1 MSFLEKL
8 PIMGQV
14 QSGIM
19 QLGGVSN
26 LLNKGQMGL
35 LKKVPL
41 SPLLGDKATGQ
52 LSVVLPEKLMGITPG
67 MNIASDMS
75 AQMLMD
81 MGMNQSDGR
90 ALSDMDM
97 DMGQPDIENIPL
109 LADQG
114 RYGDQVMG
122 HLAPGEIVVPKKLA
136 SDPELFEKLQEIYEK
151 FGVDMNQY
159 TVGNEANSINPNTG
173 IMEFGFL
180 SDLWGDIKKNA
191 PTIGHI
197 VGFAVGGPIGAGI
210 GGAIGGAV
218 KEGDL
223 GYALKQG
230 ATGFAL
236 GSVAAGAGLQGGTMA
251 GATPQGALTSTSA
264 GAFGPQTFTDSIGQ
278 NFISQGGNLVAV
290 PGASLGFGA
299 GGVTSG
305 GVGGFL
311 ENLGANARGVFGT
324 AGPGATGIGSAF
336 QGLSGMEK
344 AIVGLGAMG
353 AMGGMKTPEQVEQE
367 RTLIQNPQILDYM
380 NKGMGQPGSFDFPSG
395 PQLAKQSMNQ
405 AAGLVPLN
413 AGIENSALLN
423 YLESM
428 RAQPVA
434 QVVYPNFEA
443 A

>member
-19 QLGGVSN
+19 QLGGISN

-35 LKKVPL
+35 LKDIPI

-52 LSVVLPEKLMGITPG
+52 LSAVLPEKLMGITPG

-75 AQMLMD
+75 EEMM
-81 MGMNQSDGR
+81 ME
-90 ALSDMDM
+90 
-97 DMGQPDIENIPL
+97 MGQPDPEAITQKI

-136 SDPELFEKLQEIYEK
+136 SDPELLEKLQEVYGK

-230 ATGFAL
+230 ATGYTL
-236 GSVAAGAGLQGGTMA
+236 GSMAAGAGLTGGTLSN
-251 GATPQGALTSTSA
+251 P
-264 GAFGPQTFTDSIGQ
+264 
-278 NFISQGGNLVAV
+278 
-290 PGASLGFGA
+290 SLGFGS
-299 GGVTSG
+299 GGVTKG
-305 GVGGFL
+305 GVGGFF
-311 ENLGANARGVFGT
+311 ENLGANARGGLTGT
-324 AGPGATGIGSAF
+324 MPTGATGIGKSFKA
-336 QGLSGMEK
+336 LSGMEK
-344 AIVGLGAMG
+344 GLVGLTGITAL
-353 AMGGMKTPEQVEQE
+353 GGFESPEQQE
-367 RTLIQNPQILDYM
+367 AERPTVTQNPQISQYM
-380 NKGMGQPGSFDFPSG
+380 NQSLGQAQPLEFTSG
-395 PQLAKQSMNQ
+395 PQLANQSRNQ

-443 A
+443 I

>member
-1 MSFLEKL
+1 MSFLKKL
-8 PIMGQV
+8 PIMGQL

-52 LSVVLPEKLMGITPG
+52 LSAVLPKSLLGVTPG

-136 SDPELFEKLQEIYEK
+136 SDPELFKKLQEIYEK

-210 GGAIGGAV
+210 GGAIGGAI

-223 GYALKQG
+223 GYAAKQG
-230 ATGFAL
+230 ITGYTL
-236 GSVAAGAGLQGGTMA
+236 GSMAAGAGLQGGTMP
-251 GATPQGALTSTSA
+251 GATPVGHLNTSA
-264 GAFGPQTFTDSIGQ
+264 GGVITDSIGQ
-278 NFISQGGNLVAV
+278 NFMLGPGGKGLV
-290 PGASLGFGA
+290 GAGPSLGFGA

-311 ENLGANARGVFGT
+311 QNLGANARGVFGT
-324 AGPGATGIGSAF
+324 AGPGATGIGTAF

-344 AIVGLGAMG
+344 ALVGMGAMG
-353 AMGGMKTPEQVEQE
+353 AMGGMKTPEQEEQE
-367 RTLIQNPQILDYM
+367 RTLMQNPQILDYM
-380 NKGMGQPGSFDFPSG
+380 NKGMGQSAPLEFSSG
-395 PQLAKQSMNQ
+395 PQLANQSMTQ
-405 AAGLVPLN
+405 ASGLVPLN
-413 AGIENSALLN
+413 AGIENAALLN

-428 RAQPVA
+428 RAQPVS
-434 QVVYPNFEA
+434 QVVYPNFEVV
-443 A
+443 

>member
-8 PIMGQV
+8 PVMGQV

-19 QLGGVSN
+19 QLGGISN

-35 LKKVPL
+35 LKDIPI
-41 SPLLGDKATGQ
+41 SPLLGDKVTGQ
-52 LSVVLPEKLMGITPG
+52 LSAVLPKKLMGITPG

-75 AQMLMD
+75 EQMM
-81 MGMNQSDGR
+81 ME
-90 ALSDMDM
+90 
-97 DMGQPDIENIPL
+97 MGQPDPEAITQKI

-122 HLAPGEIVVPKKLA
+122 HLAPGEIVIPKKLA
-136 SDPELFEKLQEIYEK
+136 QDPELLQTLQEVYDK

-180 SDLWGDIKKNA
+180 SKLWKGIKKNA

-197 VGFAVGGPIGAGI
+197 VGFAVAGPPGAAI

-218 KEGDL
+218 KDGSL
-223 GYALKQG
+223 SSAAKHA
-230 ATGFAL
+230 ATGFSLA
-236 GSVAAGAGLQGGTMA
+236 SMAQGAGLQGGTMA
-251 GATPQGALTSTSA
+251 GATPQGALTSTSS

-278 NFISQGGNLVAV
+278 NFISKGGNLV
-290 PGASLGFGA
+290 GAGPSLGFGA

-311 ENLGANARGVFGT
+311 ENLGANARGIFGT

-353 AMGGMKTPEQVEQE
+353 AMGGMKTPEQEEQE
-367 RTLIQNPQILDYM
+367 RTLMQNPQILDYM
-380 NKGMGQPGSFDFPSG
+380 NKGMGQAGSFDFPSG
-395 PQLAKQSMNQ
+395 PQLARQSRNQ
-405 AAGLVPLN
+405 AAGIIPELN
-413 AGIENSALLN
+413 
-423 YLESM
+423 
-428 RAQPVA
+428 Q
-434 QVVYPNFEA
+434 
-443 A
+443 